1 VGYSLKHKV
10 ISWVSKNLFDNVTY
24 TVRNGLNKGLKRRG
38 GLGWM
43 PMENPTPELDFWQAL
58 DLGG

>member
-1 VGYSLKHKV
+1 
-10 ISWVSKNLFDNVTY
+10 
-24 TVRNGLNKGLKRRG
+24 VRNGLNKGLKRRG